1 MFHISLFIHIPGS
14 FWKELQP
21 STTERFNWK
30 SGEFAKE
37 VLPPGVLDKPFQVP
51 GYSFF
56 KQQQQKKPCY
66 LSHLNFADL
75 LGFDNCNLSH
85 QDTCYHLILP
95 LFSNKSTET
104 LCNRHPATAPV
115 PLLSIFQ

>member
-1 MFHISLFIHIPGS
+1 MKEGWSEYKLMFHISLFIHIPGS

-30 SGEFAKE
+30 SGEIAKE

-56 KQQQQKKPCY
+56 KQQQQKKKPVIY
-66 LSHLNFADL
+66 L
-75 LGFDNCNLSH
+75 
-85 QDTCYHLILP
+85 TWILP
-95 LFSNKSTET
+95 TS
-104 LCNRHPATAPV
+104 
-115 PLLSIFQ
+115 